1 MPKLGSMSESVFYLF
16 GLDPQTGK
24 IRGPDGTGVFIAR
37 VPSSRYSCIHIYAVT
52 NRHLAAEGASI
63 IRVNTRGKNNTK
75 GDTSRFV
82 KFEPI
87 DWHYPEDGDDLAIID
102 VTDHIDPDFDDVIA
116 LYEEVFITPEIIKEF
131 QIGQGDDTFMCGLF
145 ASHDGGTRNAPV
157 QRFGNISLMPTDDAP
172 VRLQN
177 TGAKLPC
184 YLVDTRSRS
193 GFSGSPVFSFRTRQ
207 SDINGLPYGWDR
219 SAKTNL
225 NPIIPRN
232 DFYWG
237 LLGIHCGQFWDP
249 VEVRTKPDEA
259 STIKDGDTIFIQSGM
274 TIVIPA
280 WKISRLLDSEEFELA
295 RKKRE
300 KEFEPEN
307 RKMAKPESISHDSST
322 DENPNHREGF
332 TSLLNAAARKPKQD
346 E

>member
-16 GLDPQTGK
+16 GLDPKTGK
-24 IRGPDGTGVFIAR
+24 VRGPDGTGFFIAR
-37 VPSSRYSCIHIYAVT
+37 QANTRNSYVHIYAVT
-52 NRHLAAEGASI
+52 NRHLAADGASI
-63 IRVNTRGKNNTK
+63 IRVNTAGEKK
-75 GDTSRFV
+75 SRLV

-87 DWHYPEDGDDLAIID
+87 DWHYPDDGDDLAAID
-102 VTDHIDPDFDDVIA
+102 VTDYIDPGVDNVIA
-116 LYEEVFITPEIIKEF
+116 LYEDVFITPEIIKEF
-131 QIGQGDDTFMCGLF
+131 QIDQGDDTFMCGLF
-145 ASHDGGTRNAPV
+145 ASHDGGLRNVPV
-157 QRFGNISLMPTDDAP
+157 QRFGNISLMPTADAP

-219 SAKTNL
+219 GAKANL

-249 VEVRTKPDEA
+249 VEVRKEPSESNA
-259 STIKDGDTIFIQSGM
+259 STIQDGDTIFIQSGM

-280 WKISRLLDSEEFELA
+280 WRISHLLDSEEFELA

-300 KEFEPEN
+300 KEWEPED

-322 DENPNHREGF
+322 DANPNHREDFMRLAG
-332 TSLLNAAARKPKQD
+332 AAARKQKQD